1 MCRRMIG
8 NEEHPVRIIFGVHSF
23 CSCFIWSLHTTSV
36 SSRSACI
43 TSLAIEYDVRPEYGA
58 NVAKSCLHV
67 SLT

>member
-1 MCRRMIG
+1 M
-8 NEEHPVRIIFGVHSF
+8 ESQ
-23 CSCFIWSLHTTSV
+23 LHTTSV